1 MCKVAAESFCCK
13 FTLHEVKVHCLSLQ
27 EAMRICGLPCNLPQ
41 CCIIKQ
47 HNCLIHM
54 PILGTLTW
62 LSSGKHMLPDHV
74 NVAQVASHAQKYF
87 IRLNSMNKKDK
98 RRSSI
103 HDITSVNPANG
114 EIPGVGLFTTSLHAL
129 VQFDFACCIHA
140 VMRVCC
146 PERLWAGYALAIS
159 ARQVL
164 VAAYACMPCYVSLLQ
179 SCTSVNQTHKAPRP
193 LQMQHNI
200 VV

>member
-1 MCKVAAESFCCK
+1 
-13 FTLHEVKVHCLSLQ
+13 
-27 EAMRICGLPCNLPQ
+27 
-41 CCIIKQ
+41 
-47 HNCLIHM
+47 M

-129 VQFDFACCIHA
+129 VQFDFAFCIHA

-159 ARQVL
+159 ARQVGTCGCLCMHAMLCVTLAVMYQREPDPQGAQTCADAAQHCSLSHSTRFGRL
-164 VAAYACMPCYVSLLQ
+164 VVGIADPKFACGVD
-179 SCTSVNQTHKAPRP
+179 
-193 LQMQHNI
+193 
-200 VV
+200 